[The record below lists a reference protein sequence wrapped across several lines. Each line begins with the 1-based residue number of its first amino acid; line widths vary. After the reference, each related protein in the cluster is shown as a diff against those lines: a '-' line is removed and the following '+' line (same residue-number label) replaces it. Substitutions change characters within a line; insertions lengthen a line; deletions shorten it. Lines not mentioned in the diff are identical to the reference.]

1 MAAGRLLKTHNTYKM
16 AHPQDT
22 TAEKNMLQAAEKAD
36 QVISIRSI
44 LPSVTGSQHFS

>member
-1 MAAGRLLKTHNTYKM
+1 MGAGGLLKTHFTYKM
-16 AHPQDT
+16 AHPQDG

-44 LPSVTGSQHFS
+44 LPSVTTSQQFS